1 LLALR
6 LNQAA
11 FDRLIDWQDPT
22 VFILD
27 EIILD
32 ENWQDQATL
41 AAHFQPP
48 DGKRVL
54 QADRRDGAG

>member
-1 LLALR
+1 LLALG

-27 EIILD
+27 E
-32 ENWQDQATL
+32 NWQDQAAL